1 VSSNSRRPEKA
12 ARTDNQETAMQPT
25 SQPPHSTHR
34 PARRRVQGDQ
44 ARRRP
49 DHYEVV
55 HRPRRVIRAHDYEA
69 LDVDLS
75 QEPSEDTAVRK
86 PRRPGIGSGLAKR
99 LRGIRFGPWEW
110 AGLAASCI
118 ACALMVPI
126 MYSVHGDNQMLRNAV
141 AKKETQL
148 AALEKQK
155 REDEKK
161 LAYLQSEKGQEQI
174 QAQRGYLKPGD
185 RILLFPVAAD
195 ASGDNSSAVIPDE
208 NPQ

>member
-1 VSSNSRRPEKA
+1 
-12 ARTDNQETAMQPT
+12 MQPT

-34 PARRRVQGDQ
+34 PSRRRVQ
-44 ARRRP
+44 RHVRRP

-55 HRPRRVIRAHDYEA
+55 QRPRRVIRAHDHEA
-69 LDVDLS
+69 LDVVLE
-75 QEPSEDTAVRK
+75 QESSEETASSK
-86 PRRPGIGSGLAKR
+86 SRRSGTGSGFAKR
-99 LRGIRFGPWEW
+99 LRKIRFGPWEW

-141 AKKETQL
+141 DKKETQL

-155 REDEKK
+155 HEDEKK

-174 QAQRGYLKPGD
+174 LAQRGYLKPGD
-185 RILLFPVAAD
+185 RILLFPVEAE
-195 ASGDNSSAVIPDE
+195 ASGEDSSAGNSE
-208 NPQ
+208 ER